1 MTSESIQQDVFTVL
15 HGQTS
20 PIVTRWSYRA
30 SDPFAISFSVRR
42 SADRWI
48 EWLVA
53 RDLVIEG
60 LTTPTGIGDIRM
72 APRRV
77 DGYDVV
83 ETEIRSDGGSA
94 VLEVDRDLLA
104 QFVDATLEIVDLGE
118 ENDHL
123 DVDGAIARLIG
134 SAA

>member
-1 MTSESIQQDVFTVL
+1 M
-15 HGQTS
+15 
-20 PIVTRWSYRA
+20 
-30 SDPFAISFSVRR
+30 
-42 SADRWI
+42 
-48 EWLVA
+48 
-53 RDLVIEG
+53 IEG

-83 ETEIRSDGGSA
+83 EIEIRSDGGSA

-123 DVDGAIARLIG
+123 DLDTAIARLTG

>member
-1 MTSESIQQDVFTVL
+1 MTSDSIQQDVFTVL
-15 HGQTS
+15 HGQPS
-20 PIVTRWSYRA
+20 PIVSRWLYRA

-42 SADRWI
+42 SGDRWV

-60 LTTPTGIGDIRM
+60 LTTPTGIGDIRL
-72 APRRV
+72 APRRI

-83 ETEIRSDGGSA
+83 EIEIRSDGGSA

-104 QFVDATLEIVDLGE
+104 QFVDGSLEIVDLGE

-123 DVDGAIARLIG
+123 DMDAAIARVTG